1 MNTMINFRILAI
13 MGLTVAAA
21 QVNAQATDEAGEKVT
36 TAVAKQLPTYPMMEV
51 TGTVL
56 DAATNSPLAGVQVQ
70 ALGNNRYAAM
80 TKEDGTFVIKVP
92 TFTTSL
98 FLYTPLYANLQVAI
112 TSDHK
117 VKAKMLSD
125 KFKVMYE
132 DKTALGNDA
141 TLSPSVTTQTSVED
155 LIADGLGAD
164 VRTIKRSGT
173 PGIGSAMFIRG
184 LNSLNANAQPL
195 IVIDGVP
202 QSMQYDGVTLQNGG
216 YNNVLLN
223 LNPADIEKVTVLK
236 NGTAIYGAK
245 GANGVIVIETRRGHS
260 LATRIEANVG
270 VGVNLLPRLPKMMNA
285 SQYMSYATEMLG
297 TYPEIGS
304 IMSNNN
310 LNFLTQDPNNYYYH
324 TYHNDTDWSKEVY
337 ETSMSQNYNI
347 NVQGGDNV
355 GMYNLSL
362 GYTDGKS
369 TAKKNDFNRLNVR
382 FNSDFKITNNFTT
395 QFDIDYVKLTRN
407 LFDDG
412 TPSDFSQGTVTSPTL
427 LGLIKAPFLS
437 PYVYNNTTGKF
448 SATMSDADTFLS
460 ALSSNLSL
468 ANPTALLVNG
478 EGKNKN
484 RMENSMFHARLAPK
498 FKLGE
503 GFYLSENINYTLNR
517 NSQRYYRPKGGV
529 PTYYVE
535 GLGRVQ
541 TLSASIFGKEETI
554 MSDTRLD
561 YSHIFGAHTLNVMGG
576 FRYLSFNYEMNEPKG
591 QYQSAG
597 NDKVPNVSN
606 SMDFKS
612 ATGSDYKK
620 RSLTWYAQ
628 ADYNYRN
635 RYFLQVAASMESSSA
650 FGEKATSL
658 RLGGVSWGLF
668 PSVEAGWVIT
678 NEDWCPRNIGMDY
691 LRLNAGYE
699 ISGNDDINGTAA
711 RTSFEVIKYLHNSVP
726 AVQLNNIGNE
736 NITFEKTNKFYAGFE
751 SQWLNNRLG
760 FDFTVF
766 FNRTN
771 NLLTLKN
778 FTTPVAG
785 VKNYWSNDGSL
796 ENKGF
801 EVNINGKPVV
811 ARNFTLELGASIG
824 HYKNTIKS
832 LPNETYLALDG
843 NATGALGYTSSI
855 YGTDNVAT
863 IVNQSVGVFY
873 GYKTLGVFSTDA
885 EAKAA
890 GKDGYLYQEDNTGAR
905 QEFKAG
911 DMHFADLNG
920 DGKIS
925 EADKTIIGDPNPDL
939 YGNMFARAT
948 WGNFTLSAVFGYSLG
963 NDIYNYQRS
972 VLEGGKNFYNQ
983 TSAMANRWRN
993 EGQVTNIPRISYDD
1007 EMGNSRFSDRW
1018 IEDGS
1023 YLRLRSLNLNY
1034 KVPVN
1039 WSWLQGL
1046 QVWVEANNLFTITKY
1061 LGSDPEMSA
1070 GNSVLYQGID
1080 TGCVASGRSFTLG
1093 LKINL

>member
-1 MNTMINFRILAI
+1 MMTLM
-13 MGLTVAAA
+13 VAAA
-21 QVNAQATDEAGEKVT
+21 QVKAQEANEESARKPQPV
-36 TAVAKQLPTYPMMEV
+36 AVKQPAYQMMEV
-51 TGTVL
+51 SGLVV
-56 DAATNSPLAGVQVQ
+56 DAATNKPLAGVQVQ
-70 ALGNNRYAAM
+70 TLGDNRFAAM
-80 TKEDGTFVIKVP
+80 TNEDGTFTIKVP
-92 TFTTSL
+92 TFATSL
-98 FLYTPLYANLQVAI
+98 YLHTAQYANLQVAI
-112 TSDHK
+112 TRDRK
-117 VKAKMLSD
+117 VKAKMMSD
-125 KFKVMYE
+125 KFRQMYADE
-132 DKTALGNDA
+132 TPMGNSSSLTAN
-141 TLSPSVTTQTSVED
+141 VTTQTSVED
-155 LIADGLGAD
+155 LISDQLAAD
-164 VRTIKRSGT
+164 VHTVKRSGA

-202 QSMQYDGVTLQNGG
+202 QSMQYDGTTLQSGG

-223 LNPADIEKVTVLK
+223 LNPADVEKVTVLK
-236 NGTAIYGAK
+236 NGTALYGAK
-245 GANGVIVIETRRGHS
+245 GANGVVVIETRRGHS

-270 VGVNLLPRLPKMMNA
+270 VGVNMLPRLPKMMNA
-285 SQYMSYATEMLG
+285 SQYTSYATEMLA
-297 TYPEIGS
+297 TYPKIGT
-304 IMSNNN
+304 IMSTNT
-310 LNFLTQDPNNYYYH
+310 LNFLNTDPTNYYYQ

-337 ETSMSQNYNI
+337 ESSMSQNYNI
-347 NVQGGDNV
+347 NVQGGDDV

-369 TAKKNDFNRLNVR
+369 TAKMNDFNRLNVR
-382 FNSDFKITNNFTT
+382 FNSDFTITKRFTT

-407 LFDDG
+407 IFDDG

-427 LGLIKAPFLS
+427 LALIKAPILS
-437 PYVYNNTTGKF
+437 PYEYSHTLGRFTE
-448 SATMSDADTFLS
+448 TMSEADDFLS
-460 ALSSNLSL
+460 ALSQNLSL
-468 ANPTALLVNG
+468 ANPTALLANG

-484 RMENSMFHARLAPK
+484 RMENSMFHARLMPK
-498 FKLGE
+498 FKLAD
-503 GFYLSENINYTLNR
+503 GFYVSENINYTLNR

-541 TLSASIFGKEETI
+541 TLSASIFGKEETL

-561 YSHIFGAHTLNVMGG
+561 YSHIFGAHNLSVMGG
-576 FRYLSFNYEMNEPKG
+576 FRYLAFNYEMNEPKG
-591 QYQSAG
+591 QWQSAG
-597 NDKVPNVSN
+597 NDKTPNVNN

-650 FGEKATSL
+650 FGEKATSI

-668 PSVEAGWVIT
+668 PSVEAGWVLT
-678 NEDWCPRNIGMDY
+678 NEDWCPRNIGLNY
-691 LRLNAGYE
+691 FRLNAGYE

-711 RTSFEVIKYLHNSVP
+711 RTSFEVMKFLHNSIP

-736 NITFEKTNKFYAGFE
+736 NVTYEKTGKFYVGFD
-751 SQWLNNRLG
+751 SQWLDNRLG
-760 FDFTVF
+760 VDFTF
-766 FNRTN
+766 FYNHTSD
-771 NLLTLKN
+771 LLTLKN

-785 VKNYWSNDGSL
+785 VTSYWSNEGSMD
-796 ENKGF
+796 NKGV
-801 EVNINGKPVV
+801 EVQISGKPIVT
-811 ARNFTLELGASIG
+811 RKFNLEVGASLG

-832 LPNETYLALDG
+832 LPNETYLALNG
-843 NATGALGYTSSI
+843 NATGAVGYTSSI
-855 YGTDNVAT
+855 YGTNNIAT
-863 IVNQSVGVFY
+863 IVGQSAGVFY

-925 EADKTIIGDPNPDL
+925 EADKTIIGNPNPDI
-939 YGNMFARAT
+939 YGNIFARLNY
-948 WGNFTLSAVFGYSLG
+948 GNFTLSAVFGYSIG

-983 TSAMANRWRN
+983 TIAMANRWRN

-1007 EMGNSRFSDRW
+1007 EIGNSRFSDRW

-1023 YLRLRSLNLNY
+1023 YLRLRSVNLNY

-1046 QVWVEANNLFTITKY
+1046 QIWAEANNLFTITKY
-1061 LGSDPEMSA
+1061 LGGDPEMSA
-1070 GNSVLYQGID
+1070 SNSVLYQGID
-1080 TGCVASGRSFTLG
+1080 TGCIAQGRSFTVG

>member
-1 MNTMINFRILAI
+1 MAI
-13 MGLTVAAA
+13 MGLAVAVA
-21 QVNAQATDEAGEKVT
+21 QVKAQATDDAEEKVKT
-36 TAVAKQLPTYPMMEV
+36 SVAKPLPTYPMKEV

-56 DAATNSPLAGVQVQ
+56 DAATNKPLAGVQVQ

-80 TKEDGTFVIKVP
+80 TKDDGTFVIKVP
-92 TFTTSL
+92 TFATSL
-98 FLYTPLYANLQVAI
+98 FLYTSQYANLQVAI
-112 TSDHK
+112 TPDNK

-125 KFKVMYE
+125 KFKGMYT

-141 TLSPSVTTQTSVED
+141 SITPSVTTQTSVED
-155 LIADGLGAD
+155 LIADELGAD

-202 QSMQYDGVTLQNGG
+202 QSMQYDGTTLQTGG

-223 LNPADIEKVTVLK
+223 LNPADVEKITVLK
-236 NGTAIYGAK
+236 NGTSLYGAK
-245 GANGVIVIETRRGHS
+245 GANGVVVIETRRGHS

-310 LNFLTQDPNNYYYH
+310 LNFLTQDPSNYYYH

-337 ETSMSQNYNI
+337 ETSLSQNYNI

-362 GYTDGKS
+362 GYTDGKG

-382 FNSDFKITNNFTT
+382 FNSDFKITKKFTT

-437 PYVYNNTTGKF
+437 PYVYNNTTGTF
-448 SATMSDADTFLS
+448 SATLADADDFLS
-460 ALSSNLSL
+460 ALSQNLSL
-468 ANPTALLVNG
+468 ANPTALLTNA

-484 RMENSMFHARLAPK
+484 RMENSMFHARLKPK
-498 FKLGE
+498 FQLAD

-541 TLSASIFGKEETI
+541 TLSASIFGKEETLL
-554 MSDTRLD
+554 SDTRLD

-576 FRYLSFNYEMNEPKG
+576 FRYLTFNYEMNEPKG

-597 NDKVPNVSN
+597 NDKIPNVSN

-620 RSLTWYAQ
+620 SSVTWYAQ

-635 RYFLQVAASMESSSA
+635 RYFLQVAASLESSSA

-658 RLGGVSWGLF
+658 RMGGVSWGLF
-668 PSVEAGWVIT
+668 PSVQAGWVMT
-678 NEDWCPRNIGMDY
+678 NENWCPRNIGLNY
-691 LRLNAGYE
+691 FRLNAGYE

-711 RTSFEVIKYLHNSVP
+711 RTSFEVIKYLHNSIP

-736 NITFEKTNKFYAGFE
+736 NITFEKTSKYYAGFE
-751 SQWLNNRLG
+751 SQWLDNRLG
-760 FDFTVF
+760 LDFTFF
-766 FNRTN
+766 FNHTS
-771 NLLTLKN
+771 NLLTLKD

-785 VKNYWSNDGSL
+785 VKSYWSNEGSL

-801 EVNINGKPVV
+801 EVSINGKPVV
-811 ARNFTLELGASIG
+811 SRNFTLELGASVG

-832 LPNETYLALDG
+832 LPNEKYLALDG
-843 NATGALGYTSSI
+843 NEKGAVGYTSSV
-855 YGTDNVAT
+855 YGTSNIAT
-863 IVNQSVGVFY
+863 IVNQSAGVFY

-890 GKDGYLYQEDNTGAR
+890 GKNGYLYQEDNTGAR

-925 EADKTIIGDPNPDL
+925 EADMTIIGNPNPDF

-948 WGNFTLSAVFGYSLG
+948 WGNFTLSAVFGYSIG
-963 NDIYNYQRS
+963 NDIFNYQRS

-983 TSAMANRWRN
+983 TTALANRWRN
-993 EGQVTNIPRISYDD
+993 EGQVTDIPRISYDD

-1034 KVPVN
+1034 KLPVN

-1046 QVWVEANNLFTITKY
+1046 QIWAEANNLFTITKY

-1080 TGCVASGRSFTLG
+1080 TGCVAPGRSFTVG

>member
-1 MNTMINFRILAI
+1 MAI
-13 MGLTVAAA
+13 MGLMVAAA
-21 QVNAQATDEAGEKVT
+21 QVKAQATDDAKEKVKSS
-36 TAVAKQLPTYPMMEV
+36 VAKQQPIYPMMEV

-56 DAATNSPLAGVQVQ
+56 DAATNKPLAGVQVQ

-80 TKEDGTFVIKVP
+80 TKDDGTFVIKVP

-98 FLYTPLYANLQVAI
+98 FLYTSQYANLQVAI
-112 TSDHK
+112 TPSRTVK
-117 VKAKMLSD
+117 VKMLSD
-125 KFKVMYE
+125 KFKEMYT
-132 DKTALGNDA
+132 DKTTLGNEA
-141 TLSPSVTTQTSVED
+141 VLAPHVTTQTSVED
-155 LIADGLGAD
+155 LLADQLGAD
-164 VRTIKRSGT
+164 VRSIKRSGT
-173 PGIGSAMFIRG
+173 PGIGAAMFIRG

-202 QSMQYDGVTLQNGG
+202 QSMQYDGVTLQTGG

-223 LNPADIEKVTVLK
+223 LNPADVEKITVLK
-236 NGTAIYGAK
+236 NGTALYGAK
-245 GANGVIVIETRRGHS
+245 GANGVVVIETRRGHS

-270 VGVNLLPRLPKMMNA
+270 VGVNLLPRLPKMMDA

-304 IMSNNN
+304 IMSKNN

-337 ETSMSQNYNI
+337 ETSMSQNYSI

-362 GYTDGKS
+362 GYTDGQS

-382 FNSDFKITNNFTT
+382 FNSDFKITKNFTT

-427 LGLIKAPFLS
+427 LGLIKAPFLN

-448 SATMSDADTFLS
+448 SATLADADDFLS
-460 ALSSNLSL
+460 PLSQNLSL
-468 ANPTALLVNG
+468 ANPTALLLNG

-484 RMENSMFHARLAPK
+484 RMENSMFHVRLAPK
-498 FKLGE
+498 FKLAE

-541 TLSASIFGKEETI
+541 TLSASIFGKEETL
-554 MSDTRLD
+554 MSDTRLA
-561 YSHIFGAHTLNVMGG
+561 YSHIFGAHALNVLGG
-576 FRYLSFNYEMNEPKG
+576 FRYLSFGYEMNEPTG

-612 ATGSDYKK
+612 ATGNDYKK

-668 PSVEAGWVIT
+668 PSVQAGWVIT
-678 NEDWCPRNIGMDY
+678 NENWCPRSNNFNY

-699 ISGNDDINGTAA
+699 ISGNDDINGKAA
-711 RTSFEVIKYLHNSVP
+711 RTSFEVIKFLHNSIP

-736 NITFEKTNKFYAGFE
+736 NITFEKTHKLYVGFE
-751 SQWLNNRLG
+751 SLWLDNRLG
-760 FDFTVF
+760 LDFTYF
-766 FNRTN
+766 FNHTT
-771 NLLTLKN
+771 NLLTLKD

-785 VKNYWSNDGSL
+785 VKSYWSNEGSL
-796 ENKGF
+796 DNKGV
-801 EVNINGKPVV
+801 EVHITGKPIVK
-811 ARNFTLELGASIG
+811 RNFTLELGASIG
-824 HYKNTIKS
+824 HYKNVIKS
-832 LPNETYLALDG
+832 LPNEKYIALDG
-843 NATGALGYTSSI
+843 NEKGAIGYTSSI
-855 YGTDNVAT
+855 YGTDNIAT
-863 IVNQSVGVFY
+863 MIGQSAGVFY
-873 GYKTLGVFSTDA
+873 GYKTLGVFSSDA

-890 GKDGYLYQEDNTGAR
+890 GKDGEYLYQEDKTGTR

-920 DGKIS
+920 DGKIT
-925 EADKTIIGDPNPDL
+925 EADKTIIGNPNPDV

-948 WGNFTLSAVFGYSLG
+948 WGNFTLSAVFGYSIG
-963 NDIYNYQRS
+963 NDIFNYQRS
-972 VLEGGKNFYNQ
+972 ILEGGKNFFNQ
-983 TSAMANRWRN
+983 TTALANRWRN
-993 EGQVTNIPRISYDD
+993 EGQVTNIPRVSYED

-1046 QVWVEANNLFTITKY
+1046 QIWAEANNLFTITKY

-1080 TGCVASGRSFTLG
+1080 TGCVAPGRSFTIG